1 MSLVYIYEKKFMYLD
16 TFDFESED
24 VEKII
29 REKLAPFT
37 EEKYD
42 IFINCVKNKNM
53 EKLGYSYGWI
63 SDERLFNILIG
74 LNPDGTERIERKL
87 VEKEIVE
94 KEIVEKDTDVWA
106 DMSDDQE
113 YEETF
118 LGPLINFEQLITV
131 QEAHIIQDYKKQN
144 ILFTENNLAEKDL
157 KKITQFFTKFN
168 NDKFQNKYPAINV
181 KKKKNKTFCTIKFSP
196 RHPHTAS
203 FVLNLVKKINF
214 NDNLYFFSQTK
225 NKDYEK

>member
-1 MSLVYIYEKKFMYLD
+1 MSLVYIYEKKFLYLD

-29 REKLAPFT
+29 REKLAPFA
-37 EEKYD
+37 EKEYD

-87 VEKEIVE
+87 IE

-106 DMSDDQE
+106 DMVDDQE
-113 YEETF
+113 YEEVF
-118 LGPLINFEQLITV
+118 LGPLVDFDQLITV
-131 QEAHIIQDYKKQN
+131 QEAHVIQDYRKQN
-144 ILFTENNLAEKDL
+144 ILFTENILAEKDSN
-157 KKITQFFTKFN
+157 KIIQFFNKFN
-168 NDKFQNKYPAINV
+168 NDKFQNKYPMVNI

-214 NDNLYFFSQTK
+214 NNNLYFFSQTK